1 MAHVLRALELNG
13 CCILED
19 CGTSQEAAAA
29 LPARIFGAP
38 GLLGSPAPA
47 EVSEQVLAARGIAK
61 DDNFRAHTDGH
72 AYGDKFPDYFLLLCS
87 VASDVGGG
95 NFLID
100 GYALL
105 EDLASEPDTAW
116 VPPAL
121 AERSVNQTS
130 RLPSVTP
137 VLVFG
142 PGGRRALRCRLPG
155 PPMAF
160 AAQRVSEASETPD
173 EDAKMLAIYH
183 EAIQK
188 AADRAERVFL
198 RPGDALVVDNYRMF
212 HGRDPYTDPRRLLW
226 RCWIWTT
233 ASRGLPEVPE
243 NELQSTPGNAAGIVQ
258 PDEGPSKSDQY
269 FKFGRTQMEGAMEN
283 LKSVSGSELLT
294 KIRENGFRL
303 TVGDITFV
311 LAESYGFCWGVERA
325 VAMAYE
331 ARDFFPEK
339 NIWVT
344 NEIIHN
350 PSVNQQ
356 LSDKNM
362 RFVETKTD
370 GSKDYSGVEEGDVVI
385 LPAFGA
391 SIDEMALLK
400 ERNVQIVDTTCPWVS
415 KVWGTVEKSK
425 EKGHTAIIHGKYDH
439 EETVATKSF
448 AQKYLVL
455 KNMKEAEYVAD
466 YLLGNGKKEE
476 FMAKF
481 EKAMSPGFD
490 PDVDLNKLGV
500 ANQTTMLKG
509 ETELIGKLFER
520 TLIKKFGPQEINEHF
535 MSFNTICDAT
545 QERQDAMYK
554 MFGAE
559 YEAPESSLYAELEG
573 EQARESS
580 PPSACDADTM
590 GGLAKLG
597 SQVGIS
603 LLSTKEQEKLE
614 PTPKFLGWQGQEL
627 ITLMAPRNA
636 VMLRRHRSQS
646 GIEHYG

>member
-1 MAHVLRALELNG
+1 
-13 CCILED
+13 
-19 CGTSQEAAAA
+19 
-29 LPARIFGAP
+29 
-38 GLLGSPAPA
+38 
-47 EVSEQVLAARGIAK
+47 
-61 DDNFRAHTDGH
+61 
-72 AYGDKFPDYFLLLCS
+72 
-87 VASDVGGG
+87 
-95 NFLID
+95 
-100 GYALL
+100 
-105 EDLASEPDTAW
+105 
-116 VPPAL
+116 
-121 AERSVNQTS
+121 
-130 RLPSVTP
+130 
-137 VLVFG
+137 
-142 PGGRRALRCRLPG
+142 
-155 PPMAF
+155 
-160 AAQRVSEASETPD
+160 
-173 EDAKMLAIYH
+173 MLAIYH

-331 ARDFFPEK
+331 DRDAR
-339 NIWVT
+339 

-350 PSVNQQ
+350 PSAGPLGRGKSVNQQ

-362 RFVETKTD
+362 RFVETKT
-370 GSKDYSGVEEGDVVI
+370 VVI

-400 ERNVQIVDTTCPWVS
+400 AGLGPADMQQIHLLFDGRLQFEH
-415 KVWGTVEKSK
+415 VWGTVEKSK

-500 ANQTTMLKG
+500 ANQTTMLKAFPAQEGFLKDTPQHVEG

-520 TLIKKFGPQEINEHF
+520 EHF

-559 YEAPESSLYAELEG
+559 YEARSACLAGEGAPESSLYAELEG
-573 EQARESS
+573 EQAREPS

-614 PTPKFLGWQGQEL
+614 PFLGWQGQEL

-636 VMLRRHRSQS
+636 VMLRRCLWAPKEGRVPFFAGLALGLEEIDRKSS
-646 GIEHYG
+646 GSWMQRQLSKLKSSSSSDSSSKSKKAKKKAKKEKKKLKKEKKKLKKQQKKSADKGDASSSKELQHDAQTNDKGEDAAEAAGKRKRDK